1 MKNLMKI
8 EEEISQPKFRN
19 ATQKALINVIFTSHW
34 ILDKQQSF
42 FKPFG
47 ITSQQFNILRILRGQ
62 YPQGISG
69 ATLKARMMDKNSDV
83 SRLLDR
89 LEVKE
94 LIEKRLCP
102 SDKRAT
108 DIFITQKGLDV
119 LAELDKNQTEFDAI
133 LALTDSEAMLL
144 SELLDKARG

>member
-1 MKNLMKI
+1 MKI

-47 ITSQQFNILRILRGQ
+47 ITSHLLNILRILRGQ

>member
-1 MKNLMKI
+1 MKI

>member
-1 MKNLMKI
+1 MKI

-83 SRLLDR
+83 SRLLYR

>member
-1 MKNLMKI
+1 MKI

-19 ATQKALINVIFTSHW
+19 ATQKAHINVIFTSHW

-119 LAELDKNQTEFDAI
+119 LAELDKNQTEFDSI